1 MPDIKFNLQ
10 PSFQEKQYRLEAMMP
25 LFKEKLAAGNSVIF
39 FPKGTS
45 MMPMIRQGVDKVVL
59 SPLPKKLKKYDLPLY
74 QRDNGQFVLHR
85 IVKVGQTYTCI
96 GDNQYVYEPGV
107 RQDQMIGLVTGFY
120 RDGKFHKVNSLSH
133 RLYRCLW
140 HRSRWLRPRVRALK
154 NKIRNLIKK

>member
-1 MPDIKFNLQ
+1 MPDMKFSLQ
-10 PSFQEKQYRLEAMMP
+10 PAFQEKLYRLESLMP
-25 LFKEKLAAGNSVIF
+25 LFKEKLAEGKTVTF

-85 IVKVGQTYTCI
+85 IVKAGQTYTCI
-96 GDNQYVYEPGV
+96 GDNQYIYETGV
-107 RQDQMIGLVTGFY
+107 RHDQMIGLVTGFY
-120 RDGKFHKVNSLSH
+120 RGEKFHKVNSLSH

-140 HRSRWLRPRVRALK
+140 HRSRWLRPRVRAVK
-154 NKIRNLIKK
+154 VKIRNLIKK